1 MARMDRRDF
10 LQTIGFTGGG
20 AALLSGGSKEVSA
33 STHEV
38 WPQFGYDNAKT
49 GHAPNNTGPIDK
61 IQEQWVFNA
70 GDSPLKP
77 VVGDDTIY
85 VGTSGNGLHALSTT
99 DGSRQWDFQATT
111 ESNVTSSPTVA
122 DNTAYIGYDAT
133 VQAIDARTGVQKWQ
147 FDTEQTLAGTP
158 AVAEGSVY
166 VTSADPFESDPAAVY
181 SLNQQDGS
189 AQWSVDISGS
199 GALHSPAVV
208 EGMLFFGNWSGSETG
223 LYALDA
229 DSGTVQWEF
238 DNSGGVSGSPAV
250 SNGTVYVGSRDNSI
264 YSIDANSGK
273 ELWRFETGNNVDSSP
288 SVANS
293 TVYVGSQDGAVYALD
308 ASDGTEKWRFETGGK
323 VNHAVAVVGNI
334 VYAGSTDNHAYALN
348 AEDGTEIWRFDTG
361 GGIVSP
367 PAVANGNV
375 YIGNDNNQIYALTGQ
390 SPTATPA
397 QVNTPI
403 SNTQTS
409 TSEQASNP
417 ESNAPDTTPAS
428 AQTGATEITQAKDP
442 DSGTQTTFDGF
453 LNRFIV
459 GLLSTEAIVML
470 GTALVVVIIVLTWEN
485 NSR

>member
-20 AALLSGGSKEVSA
+20 TALLSGGSKEVSA
-33 STHEV
+33 STHEG

-49 GHAPNNTGPIDK
+49 GHAPNNTGPINE
-61 IQEQWVFNA
+61 IQEQWVFNI
-70 GDSPLKP
+70 GDSPPKP

-85 VGTSGNGLHALSTT
+85 IGGRGLHSLSAT
-99 DGSRQWDFQATT
+99 DGSKQWDFQATT
-111 ESNVTSSPTVA
+111 ESNVTSAPTVA
-122 DNTAYIGYDAT
+122 DNTVYIGYSST
-133 VQAIDARTGVQKWQ
+133 VQAIDARTGVQEWE
-147 FDTEQTLAGTP
+147 FDTEQTLAATP
-158 AVAEGSVY
+158 TVAEGSVY
-166 VTSADPFESDPAAVY
+166 VTSADPFESDPATVY

-189 AQWSVDISGS
+189 VQWSVDISGN

-208 EGMLFFGNWSGSETG
+208 NGMLYFGNWSGSDSDTG

-229 DSGTVQWEF
+229 NSGTIQWEF
-238 DNSGGVSGSPAV
+238 DNSEVHGSPAV
-250 SNGTVYVGSRDNSI
+250 FNGSVYVSSIDNFI
-264 YSIDANSGK
+264 YSIDADSGR
-273 ELWRFETGNNVDSSP
+273 ELWKFETGDEVTPSP

-293 TVYVGSQDGAVYALD
+293 TVYVGSKDGAVYALD
-308 ASDGTEKWRFETGGK
+308 AGDGAEKWRFETGGK

-417 ESNAPDTTPAS
+417 ESNTPDNTPAS